1 MLDVPR
7 VLSTER
13 SNPGYLAA
21 LMESL
26 SDEDR
31 GEPLGANQR
40 PQTFLFELGAFA
52 REMRG
57 ERQQPVRSQKVGRN
71 DPCPCGSNRKYK
83 KCCGR

>member
-1 MLDVPR
+1 MLDEQKILAVGKR
-7 VLSTER
+7 R
-13 SNPGYLAA
+13 PGYLKA

-26 SDEDR
+26 SDEEK

-57 ERQQPVRSQKVGRN
+57 EKKEPIRSKKIGRN
-71 DPCPCGSNRKYK
+71 EPCPCGSNRKYK
-83 KCCGR
+83 KCCGK